1 VVPNV
6 PKSDNSPM
14 SRQADMLEI
23 DPVIERYMG
32 DIDRTLL
39 RQNLDLSPEERLA
52 QLQELSKFADELRRA
67 GARALN
73 RAR

>member
-1 VVPNV
+1 
-6 PKSDNSPM
+6 
-14 SRQADMLEI
+14 MLEI